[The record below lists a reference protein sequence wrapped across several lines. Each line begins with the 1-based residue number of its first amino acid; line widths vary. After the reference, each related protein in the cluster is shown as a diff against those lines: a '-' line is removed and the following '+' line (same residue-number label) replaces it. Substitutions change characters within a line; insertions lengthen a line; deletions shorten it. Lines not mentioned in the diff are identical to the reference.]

1 MIWLSST
8 GAVSGAVLRGSFG
21 KTEIGALIAGKT
33 NKATLASPARVN
45 FKPTLLS
52 VMLFSFHRFNVS

>member
-1 MIWLSST
+1 
-8 GAVSGAVLRGSFG
+8 LRRSFG
-21 KTEIGALIAGKT
+21 KTEIGELIAGKT

-45 FKPTLLS
+45 LKPTLLT